1 MKDQYVIKLSDNH
14 TTMTAL
20 EGIVNDVQ
28 AEVHEKDAY
37 RTNAKSYIIPTTLGM
52 LVDKCISI
60 TSFYRMVHEGE
71 VNIAFRSELEQL
83 YGSDFRNKTKSCG
96 VRRTISTF
104 IAPDVGTD
112 WLKAEVYPNT
122 PEYERLFGKGDK
134 SHVVDV
140 IAIKQ
145 VVMELEIEDSIHYG
159 LTRTILVSDKAGNI
173 AMKRIGFCSSIEE
186 DIDNLKRYF
195 DNMTRLNRWDENHL
209 YDEIMSYHGVVSQQE
224 EETYCDLAIKADEN
238 VHVPTKVMAYL
249 ETMADFLFQVVQ
261 GTNYNL
267 PSKASNISLN

>member
-28 AEVHEKDAY
+28 AEVIEKDAY
-37 RTNAKSYIIPTTLGM
+37 RVNAKSYIIPTTLGM

-60 TSFYRMVHEGE
+60 TSFSRMVHEDE
-71 VNIAFRSELEQL
+71 VNIAFSSELEQL
-83 YGSDFRNKTKSCG
+83 YGSDFKNKTKSCG
-96 VRRTISTF
+96 VNRVISTF
-104 IAPDVGTD
+104 IVPEVSTS

-122 PEYERLFGKGDK
+122 REYERLFGKGDK
-134 SHVVDV
+134 THVVDV
-140 IAIKQ
+140 VAIRQ
-145 VVMELEIEDSIHYG
+145 VVMELEIESSIHYG

-173 AMKRIGFCSSIEE
+173 AMKRIGFCPNEE
-186 DIDNLKRYF
+186 DTDDLKRYF
-195 DNMTRLNRWDENHL
+195 DNMTRLNRWEENHL
-209 YDEIMSYHGVVSQQE
+209 YDKVMSYHGVVSQE
-224 EETYCDLAIKADEN
+224 EEDAYCDLALKADEN

-249 ETMADFLFQVVQ
+249 ETMTDFLFQVVQ